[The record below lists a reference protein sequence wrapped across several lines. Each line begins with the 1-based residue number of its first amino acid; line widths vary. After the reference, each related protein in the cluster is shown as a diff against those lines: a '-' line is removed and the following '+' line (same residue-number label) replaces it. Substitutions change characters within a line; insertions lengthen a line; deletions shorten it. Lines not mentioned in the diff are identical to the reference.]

1 MFVKLLL
8 CKTWVMKNIIVFFLI
23 TFFCRVNLCAQGNL
37 FEYTPSLTCEDAP
50 IVCQL
55 DGFSSSTGGPNAT
68 DQPSTFCGSV
78 QNNHWISFLAG
89 SDTLIFHF
97 NIGQTLWGNGVQA
110 QVFAVCGGFWPTA
123 SNCIFEGTVGTIMEL
138 KMYNLTVG
146 DRYYLMVDGR
156 QGDQCEYSIEVTKG
170 SIISSD
176 PDIVPDAGNDILYD
190 CITQEIELDGSNS
203 IYGMTDSVV
212 WVREDLSVVSDS
224 ISFVTNQAGTFYLV
238 IYPEDG
244 DCPSYDEVQVLTI
257 DDILPDPFL
266 PSFIEISTDTFDQ
279 AVFLDAVNSN
289 VLDSNYTFLW
299 TTNFGNIVAHADS
312 IFPLISS
319 QGLYFLEVTH
329 IETGCKKTNQV
340 VVDFITSV
348 DAFSGLKNQLQVEI
362 FPNVVTDYLQFKLF
376 TERSTSVSAQ
386 IYSSG
391 GNLLKDF
398 DFGKKWEGEHIEEIR
413 LGDDFAGGIYYI
425 IIETEEGR
433 VVRKFVKL

>member
-1 MFVKLLL
+1 
-8 CKTWVMKNIIVFFLI
+8 MKNVIVFFLI
-23 TFFCRVNLCAQGNL
+23 TFFCGANLNAQGNL

-110 QVFAVCGGFWPTA
+110 QVFAACGGFWSTA

-156 QGDQCEYSIEVTKG
+156 QGDQCDYSIEVTKG
-170 SIISSD
+170 SVLSSD
-176 PDIVPDAGNDILYD
+176 PDIIADAGDDILYD
-190 CITQEIELDGSNS
+190 CITPEVEVDGSNS
-203 IYGMTDSVV
+203 IYGVTDSVV
-212 WVREDLSVVSDS
+212 WVREDLSVISDS
-224 ISFVTNQAGTFYLV
+224 ISFVTNQAGTFYLL

-244 DCPSYDEVQVLTI
+244 GCPSYDEVQVLTI
-257 DDILPDPFL
+257 DDVLPDPFL
-266 PSFIEISTDTFDQ
+266 SSFIEISTDTFDQ
-279 AVFLDAVNSN
+279 AVFLNAVNSN

-312 IFPLISS
+312 IYPLISS

-340 VVDFITSV
+340 VVDFITSL
-348 DAFSGLKNQLQVEI
+348 DAISGVKNQFRFEV
-362 FPNVVTDYLQFKLF
+362 FPSVVIDHFRLKFFLET
-376 TERSTSVSAQ
+376 STFVSAQ
-386 IYSSG
+386 IYSSRG
-391 GNLLKDF
+391 ILLKDL
-398 DFGKKWEGEHIEEIR
+398 DFGRKGEGEYIEEIR
-413 LGDDFAGGIYYI
+413 LGEDFSGGIYYI
-425 IIETEEGR
+425 IVETEEGR
-433 VVRKFVKL
+433 VVRKILKI